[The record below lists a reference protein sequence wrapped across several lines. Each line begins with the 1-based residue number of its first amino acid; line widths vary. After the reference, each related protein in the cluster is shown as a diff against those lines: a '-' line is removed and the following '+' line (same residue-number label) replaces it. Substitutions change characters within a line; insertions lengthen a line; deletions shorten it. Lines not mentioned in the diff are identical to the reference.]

1 MLYKYG
7 KRASDFLGR
16 FHDALV
22 VRKAAIHR
30 INRYLMVACVAAV
43 SFPFLF
49 QAESE
54 QASEKAG
61 ERLG

>member
-30 INRYLMVACVAAV
+30 INRYLVDKSLSVNTYPLDSDLSA
-43 SFPFLF
+43 
-49 QAESE
+49 
-54 QASEKAG
+54 
-61 ERLG
+61 